1 MCPSSH
7 DDVYIYFNV
16 SRQLFFY
23 SYVIIPAT
31 INHNNVNTITGDLYI
46 NRQFVV
52 LHTFTQTLF
61 HAHHSREMQEI
72 FRCALNNKRQ
82 YFIEPFLISVSC
94 KRDHVCRWFRS
105 NPLILLIAFNHSY
118 RRIFLS
124 DRDSRYALIS
134 NWSLYYIDSGTQHHN
149 KMIYL
154 SSLCRRICAVNLAA
168 SSFCFVLPPA
178 SAVT

>member
-1 MCPSSH
+1 MCIVKANSMCPSSH

-72 FRCALNNKRQ
+72 FRCALNNKRK

-94 KRDHVCRWFRS
+94 KRDHVWRWFQS

-124 DRDSRYALIS
+124 DRDSSSGGCWSFKEGKLIFGL
-134 NWSLYYIDSGTQHHN
+134 NHKHCPF
-149 KMIYL
+149 IYM
-154 SSLCRRICAVNLAA
+154 
-168 SSFCFVLPPA
+168 
-178 SAVT
+178 